1 MWETR
6 RENTLSVFHIP
17 LLLVPVFFRPEAR
30 DVGSEGLRTQCKSF
44 QTGRAPLAGGKIR
57 GSDVPGCWRRLGLL
71 NGISLRHGALFS
83 CVFILHGLFGF
94 YFFRLLL
101 YCYNM
106 ASASPDITPTLPVKR
121 RRQQSPP
128 SRSVPPSHRHCFPE
142 TLSTGLLT
150 SPMAN
155 HGSKGIT
162 VQFSR
167 LHSR

>member
-71 NGISLRHGALFS
+71 NGISLRHGDLNCDLRAERLDVSSPVNFS
-83 CVFILHGLFGF
+83 AS
-94 YFFRLLL
+94 LLL
-101 YCYNM
+101 THFHR
-106 ASASPDITPTLPVKR
+106 SP
-121 RRQQSPP
+121 S
-128 SRSVPPSHRHCFPE
+128 S
-142 TLSTGLLT
+142 
-150 SPMAN
+150 
-155 HGSKGIT
+155 
-162 VQFSR
+162 
-167 LHSR
+167 